1 MFVQLNT
8 TAAFPSKQSESLQQR
23 SQQSPSFAFHQKNP
37 ESLSPDF
44 ENNGHSLLKWS
55 HPLFLIKLTNMT
67 LETSIDVALDVGN
80 DPIPKHF
87 IGNFLR

>member
-8 TAAFPSKQSESLQQR
+8 TAAFPSKQSESLQKR
-23 SQQSPSFAFHQKNP
+23 SQQSPSFAFRQKNP

-44 ENNGHSLLKWS
+44 ENNGHSLLKWCDFHWS
-55 HPLFLIKLTNMT
+55 RPNIT
-67 LETSIDVALDVGN
+67 LETSIDVALDGGN

-87 IGNFLR
+87 IGTFLR